1 MTLKN
6 ERWKLK
12 NIQYCSLLSNIF
24 HWVQPLPRGSWES
37 GKWTKTCIKAT
48 SDISDYRVNRPKTGS
63 KQTER
68 ASGEGHLANF
78 ATIVARGENIVIDL
92 TQSEFQTGR
101 FWGWSYIMVLRK
113 KSKTFSLA
121 HTLNRSPHSLR
132 YGRRRKARAS
142 PRRGGE
148 PRNSVIRALGGS
160 RANTLAVA
168 SPLGESPNYV
178 VLPRG
183 GGRRPPGAAS
193 HRTCMGVGPFF
204 FGSVWDTK
212 FQNVS

>member
-1 MTLKN
+1 M
-6 ERWKLK
+6 
-12 NIQYCSLLSNIF
+12 I
-24 HWVQPLPRGSWES
+24 
-37 GKWTKTCIKAT
+37 
-48 SDISDYRVNRPKTGS
+48 
-63 KQTER
+63 
-68 ASGEGHLANF
+68 
-78 ATIVARGENIVIDL
+78 
-92 TQSEFQTGR
+92 
-101 FWGWSYIMVLRK
+101 LRK
-113 KSKTFSLA
+113 KSKILLLA

-183 GGRRPPGAAS
+183 GGRRPPRAAS
-193 HRTCMGVGPFF
+193 HRTCMGGPFLF
-204 FGSVWDTK
+204 WECVRHKIPKCFVVVHLSTSKLNTVGFLPVRNSLCVNLLFDHQSNLHTITTT
-212 FQNVS
+212 VLY